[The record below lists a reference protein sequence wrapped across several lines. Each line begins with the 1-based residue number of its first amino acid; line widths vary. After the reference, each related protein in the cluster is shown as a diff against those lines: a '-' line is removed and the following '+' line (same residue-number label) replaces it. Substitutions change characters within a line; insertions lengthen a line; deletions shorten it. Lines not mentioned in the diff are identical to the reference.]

1 MISDQLDEILA
12 AKGDFPIK
20 GTSEVA
26 APSGFYFSSAIA
38 FGDTV
43 MSSLKVG
50 DAAYTDDSYLSKT
63 LPSGAWHPFLAHVTK
78 ITLSSGELQC
88 FLKRLSQ

>member
-1 MISDQLDEILA
+1 MISTQLDELLA
-12 AKGDFPIK
+12 ANGDWPVKGV
-20 GTSEVA
+20 SEVT
-26 APSGFYFSSAIA
+26 APNGFYFSSAVA

-43 MSSLKVG
+43 MTTLKAG

-63 LPSGAWHPFLAHVTK
+63 LPSGAWHPFLAQITK

>member
-12 AKGDFPIK
+12 AKGDFPVQ
-20 GTSEVA
+20 GTSEVT
-26 APSGFYFSSAIA
+26 APNGFYFSSAVA

-43 MSSLKVG
+43 MTALKIGTIV
-50 DAAYTDDSYLSKT
+50 YPDDSYLGKT

>member
-1 MISDQLDEILA
+1 MISTQLDELLA
-12 AKGDFPIK
+12 ANGDWPVKGV
-20 GTSEVA
+20 SEVI
-26 APSGFYFSSAIA
+26 APNGFYFSSAIA

-50 DAAYTDDSYLSKT
+50 NEAYTGDSYLSKT